1 MTQGNTSPSRRPQ
14 RGVHEDAAWRR
25 RRLEALLRQVEKKPS
40 RVLTDRRCLKP
51 RFCAAFLELADGKCL
66 EQPSKALEWAR
77 YAVELARRIDDPHL
91 CLKSFG
97 VVVHALITVRRWQQ
111 AAEILEDI
119 RIPALACC
127 DACAGDWQRRQADL
141 KVETFD
147 PEGAQEAV
155 AAALGHGGED
165 PDGDLSGRIRFLR
178 GIAHFQDGQRGRALE
193 DAGEALLE
201 LPLDTPRGYFM
212 DTLAFIACFLQYGAE
227 RCHYQT
233 ARGYLD
239 RFRERLMGLEGWT
252 EVRQRLAWVEG
263 HVRGRLG
270 ERKKAVERFDRL
282 FEAFLGS
289 APAKHALA
297 VMADRAQL
305 LARRASDTDT
315 KAILGMIDKC
325 RKRLRLDRATKK
337 RLRKVKSVVSQEP
350 EKAAATVA
358 AFRFSFLVPVPGL
371 LSETGRLR

>member
-1 MTQGNTSPSRRPQ
+1 MTQGNTSPSRRP
-14 RGVHEDAAWRR
+14 RRDAHEDAAWRR

-51 RFCAAFLELADGKCL
+51 RFCEAFLELADGKCL

-77 YAVELARRIDDPHL
+77 FAVELARRIDDPHL

-97 VVVHALITVRRWQQ
+97 VVVHALITVRRWQE

-119 RIPALACC
+119 RIPALSCC
-127 DACAGDWQRRQADL
+127 DACADDWQRRQADL

-155 AAALGHGGED
+155 AAALCHGGED
-165 PDGDLSGRIRFLR
+165 PDGDLSGRIRFIR
-178 GIAHFQDGQRGRALE
+178 GIAHFQGGHRGRALE

-227 RCHYQT
+227 RRHYET
-233 ARGYLD
+233 AREVLD
-239 RFRERLMGLEGWT
+239 RFRERLMDLEGWT
-252 EVRQRLAWVEG
+252 EVRLRLAWVEG
-263 HVRGRLG
+263 QVCGRLG
-270 ERKKAVERFDRL
+270 ERRKASDRFDRV
-282 FEAFLGS
+282 FEAFLSG

-297 VMADRAQL
+297 VAIDRAQL
-305 LARRASDTDT
+305 LARRANDVDIR
-315 KAILGMIDKC
+315 AILAMIKKC
-325 RKRLRLDRATKK
+325 RRLDLGREAKK
-337 RLRKVKSVVSQEP
+337 RLKNLTRVVSQQP
-350 EKAAATVA
+350 EKAAIALA
-358 AFRFSFLVPVPGL
+358 ALRSSFIVPVPGL
-371 LSETGRLR
+371 LR